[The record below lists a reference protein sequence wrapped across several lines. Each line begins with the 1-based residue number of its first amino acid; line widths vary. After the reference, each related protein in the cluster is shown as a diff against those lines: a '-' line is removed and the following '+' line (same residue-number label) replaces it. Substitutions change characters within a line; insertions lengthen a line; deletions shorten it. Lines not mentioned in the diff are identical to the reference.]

1 MKAYKAF
8 DKDLKCRG
16 FQFEVGKE
24 YKHEGEIKS
33 CESGFHAYENI
44 SNVFN
49 FYEFRNVGTRVC
61 EIEVIGNVK
70 TEKDNVKLVT
80 DHIKIVR
87 ELSWDE
93 VLKLCNSGDRNSGN
107 WNSGNCNSGDRNSGD
122 RNSGNWNSGNC
133 NSGDRNIGN
142 WNIGDWNIG
151 DRNSGIFN
159 IGNCNSGIFN
169 SGDWN
174 IGDRNSGDRNSGNWN
189 SGNCNSGD
197 RNSGNWNSG
206 DRNSGIFNTNIP
218 DKVRIFNKWIDRAE
232 HEKIDFPDFL
242 YFNLTTWITHDTAS
256 HEEREKYK
264 KEIET
269 CGGFLKTIGYKEAFK
284 LSWDKADKSDRDKI
298 KLIPGFDKDLFF
310 EISGIEVE

>member
-8 DKDLKCRG
+8 NKDLKCRG

-24 YKHEGEIKS
+24 YKHEGEIIL
-33 CESGFHAYENI
+33 CERGFHACENI

-49 FYEFRNVGTRVC
+49 FYSFRSEDVRIC
-61 EIEVIGNVK
+61 EVEIIGNIK
-70 TEKDNVKLVT
+70 AEADGIKLVT

-87 ELSWDE
+87 ELSWEE

-107 WNSGNCNSGDRNSGD
+107 C
-122 RNSGNWNSGNC
+122 
-133 NSGDRNIGN
+133 
-142 WNIGDWNIG
+142 
-151 DRNSGIFN
+151 
-159 IGNCNSGIFN
+159 
-169 SGDWN
+169 
-174 IGDRNSGDRNSGNWN
+174 NSGNWN

-206 DRNSGIFNTNIP
+206 DRNSGDRNSGDRNSGDWNSGDRNSGVFNTDLP
-218 DKVRIFNKWIDRAE
+218 DKVRVFGKWIDRAE
-232 HEKIDFPDFL
+232 YERIDFPRFL
-242 YFNLTTWITHDTAS
+242 LFNLTAWITHDTAS

-264 KEIET
+264 SEIET
-269 CGGFLKTIGYKEAFK
+269 CGGFVKTIGYKEAFM
-284 LSWDKADKSDRDKI
+284 LSYNKADKSDRDKI

>member
-1 MKAYKAF
+1 MIIAYKAF

-24 YKHEGEIKS
+24 YKHEGEIKL
-33 CESGFHAYENI
+33 CESGFHACENV
-44 SNVFN
+44 SSVFN
-49 FYEFRNVGTRVC
+49 FYEFRGEGVRVC
-61 EIEVIGNVK
+61 EVEIIGNVQ

-93 VLKLCNSGDRNSGN
+93 VLKLCNSGDCNSGN
-107 WNSGNCNSGDRNSGD
+107 RNSGD
-122 RNSGNWNSGNC
+122 C
-133 NSGDRNIGN
+133 
-142 WNIGDWNIG
+142 
-151 DRNSGIFN
+151 
-159 IGNCNSGIFN
+159 N

-174 IGDRNSGDRNSGNWN
+174 SGDCNSGNRNSGDCNSGNRNSGDCNSGNRNSGDWNSGDCNSGYRNSGDCNSGNRNSGDWNSGNRNSGNRNSGDWNSGDWN
-189 SGNCNSGD
+189 SGN
-197 RNSGNWNSG
+197 
-206 DRNSGIFNTNIP
+206 RNSGIFNTNIP

-232 HEKIDFPDFL
+232 YEKIDFPDFL
-242 YFNLTTWITHDTAS
+242 YFNLTTWITHDAAS
-256 HEEREKYK
+256 HNERKKYK
-264 KEIET
+264 EEIET

-310 EISGIEVE
+310 EISGIMVEG

>member
-1 MKAYKAF
+1 MIIAYKAF

-24 YKHEGEIKS
+24 YKHEGEIKL
-33 CESGFHAYENI
+33 CESGFHACENV
-44 SNVFN
+44 SSVFN
-49 FYEFRNVGTRVC
+49 FYEFRGEGVRVC
-61 EIEVIGNVK
+61 EVEIIGNVQ

-93 VLKLCNSGDRNSGN
+93 VLKLCNSGYRNSGY
-107 WNSGNCNSGDRNSGD
+107 R
-122 RNSGNWNSGNC
+122 
-133 NSGDRNIGN
+133 
-142 WNIGDWNIG
+142 
-151 DRNSGIFN
+151 
-159 IGNCNSGIFN
+159 N

-174 IGDRNSGDRNSGNWN
+174 SGDW
-189 SGNCNSGD
+189 
-197 RNSGNWNSG
+197 
-206 DRNSGIFNTNIP
+206 NSGIFNTNIP

-232 HEKIDFPDFL
+232 YEKIDFPDFL
-242 YFNLTTWITHDTAS
+242 YFNLITWITHDTAS
-256 HEEREKYK
+256 HNERK
-264 KEIET
+264 KHKEEIET

-310 EISGIEVE
+310 EISGIMVEG

>member
-16 FQFEVGKE
+16 FQFEVGRE
-24 YKHEGEIKS
+24 YKHEGEIKF
-33 CESGFHAYENI
+33 CESGFHACENI
-44 SNVFN
+44 SNVFI
-49 FYEFRNVGTRVC
+49 FYEFRGEGVRVC
-61 EIEVIGNVK
+61 EVEIIGNVQ

-93 VLKLCNSGDRNSGN
+93 VLKLCNSGN
-107 WNSGNCNSGDRNSGD
+107 WNSGNRNSGNRNSGD
-122 RNSGNWNSGNC
+122 GNSGN
-133 NSGDRNIGN
+133 
-142 WNIGDWNIG
+142 
-151 DRNSGIFN
+151 
-159 IGNCNSGIFN
+159 
-169 SGDWN
+169 
-174 IGDRNSGDRNSGNWN
+174 RNSGDG
-189 SGNCNSGD
+189 
-197 RNSGNWNSG
+197 NSGNWNSG
-206 DRNSGIFNTNIP
+206 DGNSGNRNSGNRNSGNRNSGDWNSGDWNSGDWNSGIFNTNIP

-256 HEEREKYK
+256 HNERKKYK
-264 KEIET
+264 EEIET

-310 EISGIEVE
+310 EISGIEVDL

>member
-16 FQFEVGKE
+16 FQFEVGRE
-24 YKHEGEIKS
+24 YKHEGEIKF
-33 CESGFHAYENI
+33 CESGFHACENI
-44 SNVFN
+44 SNVFI
-49 FYEFRNVGTRVC
+49 FYEFRGEGVRVC
-61 EIEVIGNVK
+61 EVEIIGNVQ

-107 WNSGNCNSGDRNSGD
+107 WNSGNGNSGNGNSGDWNSGDWNSGNGNSGNGNSGNRNSGNRNSGNGNSGDWNSGNGNSGNRNSGDWNSGDRNSGD
-122 RNSGNWNSGNC
+122 RNSG
-133 NSGDRNIGN
+133 
-142 WNIGDWNIG
+142 DW
-151 DRNSGIFN
+151 
-159 IGNCNSGIFN
+159 N

-174 IGDRNSGDRNSGNWN
+174 SGDW
-189 SGNCNSGD
+189 
-197 RNSGNWNSG
+197 
-206 DRNSGIFNTNIP
+206 NSGIFNTNIP

-256 HEEREKYK
+256 HNERKKYK
-264 KEIET
+264 EEIET